1 MHPILRI
8 VFVFVVAVLGNLAF
22 QILFMLLLP
31 DAVPALLSYFAA
43 LGCAILA
50 ARLAWV
56 KTASP
61 IRGVLA
67 YILVG
72 AIATGAVG
80 FAIGFFGPMIV
91 VPESN
96 QGPLLGIL
104 YTGPL
109 GFVLGAVG
117 GGIYGV
123 TRGRR

>member
-8 VFVFVVAVLGNLAF
+8 LFVIVVAILGNLAF
-22 QILFMLLLP
+22 QILFAVMLP
-31 DAVPALLSYFAA
+31 AAVPALLTYFAA

-50 ARLAWV
+50 ARFAWV

-61 IRGVLA
+61 LSGVLA
-67 YILVG
+67 YILMG
-72 AIATGAVG
+72 AVATGAVG

>member
-1 MHPILRI
+1 MPSILRI

-31 DAVPALLSYFAA
+31 AAVPALLTYFAA
-43 LGCAILA
+43 LGFAILA

-61 IRGVLA
+61 VSGVLG

-72 AIATGAVG
+72 AIGTGAVG
-80 FAIGFFGPMIV
+80 FAIGFFGPMIF

-109 GFVLGAVG
+109 GSCSAQ
-117 GGIYGV
+117 
-123 TRGRR
+123 